1 MPNEKS
7 YISRERHVSCLKS
20 VKKHLLETKKQKNID
35 ILAEDVRLAV
45 KELETLFGTVDIEE
59 ILDIIFADFCIGK

>member
-1 MPNEKS
+1 
-7 YISRERHVSCLKS
+7 KS